1 MKTAAHLLCL
11 ALLSSCL
18 LKPKLTGKVW
28 NLVDV
33 TSPSASHFDTAYLG
47 SFIRFYGDGTY
58 TGKFV
63 KRFESGRW
71 SLNGDILTLHR
82 WENDALAYTVKSLQA
97 DELVIHL
104 DNPRP
109 TMDFRY
115 EPGPAREDSLTDPFS
130 LVNNKWEIPALH
142 PEPDSAIVARVRGHL
157 RCELL
162 YIGLA
167 IDSKSESV
175 STTEF
180 ISPLGFYGNGVTL
193 KPEARVPGG
202 WTRLFYDSADAH
214 RGYEALRNA
223 FRANIAVPNTQNTFL
238 LYKGILSQLYD
249 DVHLDTSALIINA
262 AAPR

>member
-33 TSPSASHFDTAYLG
+33 TSPSGPHFDTTYLG
-47 SFIRFYGDGTY
+47 SFIRFYDNGTY
-58 TGKFV
+58 TGKLDR
-63 KRFESGRW
+63 RFGAGRW
-71 SLNGDILTLHR
+71 ALNGNILTLHR
-82 WENDALAYTVKSLQA
+82 WENDAQVYKVTSLGPG
-97 DELVIHL
+97 ELVIHP
-104 DNPRP
+104 DDPR
-109 TMDFRY
+109 TAVDFRF

-142 PEPDSAIVARVRGHL
+142 PEPDSAILARVRGHL

-162 YIGLA
+162 YIELA
-167 IDSKSESV
+167 IDSKAESV

-180 ISPLGFYGNGVTL
+180 ISPLGFYGNGITL
-193 KPEARVPGG
+193 KPEARVPDG
-202 WTRLFYDSADAH
+202 WTRLFYDSAGAH

-249 DVHLDTSALIINA
+249 NVHLDTSAIIINA
-262 AAPR
+262 VAPR